1 MDLVPSS
8 GFSMKEKGLNYKPY
22 DTPGMSRVNTELP

>member
-8 GFSMKEKGLNYKPY
+8 GVTVCL
-22 DTPGMSRVNTELP
+22 LH